1 MMKCFNCNERIDE
14 DSKFCQ
20 FCGANIIE
28 HKAEINNLQSEG
40 YKRIHSKNYF
50 KRLFE
55 GRINRKNLLFGI
67 LASFALTI
75 LIMIITYIFF
85 QTDSGELTDGGSLLV
100 LLVYVLWSI
109 YIYSLYVRRLHDL
122 GKSGYQALLLFVPLF
137 NFIFALYLFFAQGES
152 KENKFGQK
160 PSNRTLSLKELFSLE

>member
-1 MMKCFNCNERIDE
+1 MKCFNCDERIDM

-28 HKAEINNLQSEG
+28 DKGEVNNPQSEE
-40 YKRIHSKNYF
+40 YKNVYSKNYF

-85 QTDSGELTDGGSLLV
+85 QTNSGELTDGGSLVAFLT
-100 LLVYVLWSI
+100 YALWSI
-109 YIYSLYVRRLHDL
+109 YVYSLYVKRLHDL
-122 GKSGYQALLLFVPLF
+122 GKSGYQALLLFLPLL
-137 NFIFALYLFFAQGES
+137 NFILILYLFFAQGEIG
-152 KENKFGQK
+152 ENKFGKQ
-160 PSNRTLSLKELFSLE
+160 PSNRSLSLKELFSLK